1 MATTLTTKSGGRFET
16 NLLIPLSGHVVRNP
30 LSFTKEG
37 FLGGFFYQI
46 SPNFVVA
53 ISHFLRTTATNP
65 GKTKD
70 NLSKTHE
77 TSFSS

>member
-46 SPNFVVA
+46 SPIFRCCYF
-53 ISHFLRTTATNP
+53 SLPTNHSYEP
-65 GKTKD
+65 WEDKR
-70 NLSKTHE
+70 
-77 TSFSS
+77 